1 MESKKITPL
10 FFFLSLGT
18 VVSLITTV
26 TALLNLSFEALN
38 HALPDVLTDTY
49 QYGYVSYSFDAM
61 RVALSILII
70 IVPVYLI
77 LERFWSMA
85 GRDERLFKGNEILR
99 RWAIYLILFLASI
112 VLLTDLITLVKY
124 FVSGEV
130 TTRFLLKVAI
140 TLIVAV
146 KIGYYYVRVLI
157 AKDFPRWRMV
167 YHIGWIL
174 LSLAIIIWSF
184 TVMGSPF
191 NQRTL
196 RIDQRRIDDL
206 QSIQWQVISY
216 WQQKGK
222 LPSALTDLSS
232 PISGYT
238 IPQDPEFQSGKAYE
252 YSIHI
257 DPNVRMTAEAVA
269 KIKTFDLCATFAL
282 PIPKGYVP
290 NQGGG
295 IAYPMTATR
304 DAAVSAVAPYPGG
317 INDSWDHEAGHTC
330 FTRTID
336 PDMYPP
342 YPKPAQ

>member
-1 MESKKITPL
+1 MEHKKITPL

-18 VVSLITTV
+18 VVALITTV
-26 TALLNLSFEALN
+26 TALLNLSFETLN
-38 HALPDVLTDTY
+38 HALPDILTDSY
-49 QYGYVSYSFDAM
+49 QYGYVNYSYDGVRS
-61 RVALSILII
+61 ALALLII
-70 IVPVYLI
+70 IFPVSLI
-77 LERFWSMA
+77 LERFWSIA
-85 GRDERLFKGNEILR
+85 GRKPDLFKGNEILR

-112 VLLTDLITLVKY
+112 TIITDLVILVRY
-124 FVSGEV
+124 FVSGEI
-130 TTRFLLKVAI
+130 TARFMYKVAI
-140 TLIVAV
+140 TLVAA
-146 KIGYYYVRVLI
+146 GMTGWYYVRALAHKQKRQWFGIAAIVLVVGMI
-157 AKDFPRWRMV
+157 V
-167 YHIGWIL
+167 
-174 LSLAIIIWSF
+174 WSF
-184 TVMGSPF
+184 TVVGSPM
-191 NQRTL
+191 NQRKL

-222 LPSALTDLSS
+222 LPASLADLSS

-269 KIKTFDLCATFAL
+269 KIKTFGLCATFAL
-282 PIPKGYVP
+282 PIPKGWVP
-290 NQGGG
+290 GQTGGG

-304 DAAVSAVAPYPGG
+304 DVAVSAVAPYPGG
-317 INDSWDHEAGHTC
+317 IGDSWDHEAGHTC

-342 YPKPAQ
+342 YPKPVK